1 MREERITEIYE
12 RLGKLSIDLPLDPA
26 GMGAEFLREQISICR
41 NYLNEASVYL
51 QEVLQETSYVRM
63 NLNGKQTQFKIR
75 SSLLLTQDRSVM
87 ALPALAD
94 RMARIDVILA
104 DEKREIFC
112 LEQELDSL
120 AGVEKVV
127 TFRKRELDN
136 TMSSIRLQR
145 SLLKDQMIT
154 GQSYG
159 DESFRSR
166 NEAQRDPIDGM
177 GAAELDAIIA
187 EAEREAALG
196 IVEARPTTRVPSGVT
211 EIGDAPKTVVVETT
225 LTDFGLDDL
234 VLAGGI
240 DGSFD
245 DDVTVDAPAQSVG
258 VPVEAQPKLSTSD
271 IDPEMERFLTMPD
284 DDIDE
289 ILSGV

>member
-12 RLGKLSIDLPLDPA
+12 RLGRLSIDLPLDPA
-26 GMGAEFLREQISICR
+26 AMGAEFLREQIALCR

-63 NLNGKQTQFKIR
+63 NLNGRQTQYKIR
-75 SSLLLTQDRSVM
+75 MSQLLTQDRSVM
-87 ALPALAD
+87 ALPALTD

-145 SLLKDQMIT
+145 SLLKDQFIS

-166 NEAQRDPIDGM
+166 NERRQDPVDGM
-177 GAAELDAIIA
+177 GSAELDAIIA
-187 EAEREAALG
+187 QAERETAEAIDTAGQPSLDIEASVAASA
-196 IVEARPTTRVPSGVT
+196 EA
-211 EIGDAPKTVVVETT
+211 AVVETT
-225 LTDFGLDDL
+225 LTDFGLEDL
-234 VLAGGI
+234 VNAGGI

-245 DDVTVDAPAQSVG
+245 DDVTVEEAPQPLV
-258 VPVEAQPKLSTSD
+258 VHHEAQPKLSSSD
-271 IDPEMERFLTMPD
+271 IDPEMERFLTTSD
-284 DDIDE
+284 EDDIDL